1 MSKNKSD
8 LDGFI
13 KKGST
18 CEYTDYCEIAGA
30 RCLHKGENKKTT
42 YYCGYCKSFRIID
55 QGRLERGEKTLIPQK

>member
-1 MSKNKSD
+1 MSRKKNE

-13 KKGST
+13 KKGT
-18 CEYTDYCEIAGA
+18 ACEYSNYCEIAGA

-42 YYCGYCKSFRIID
+42 YHCGYCKSFRIID